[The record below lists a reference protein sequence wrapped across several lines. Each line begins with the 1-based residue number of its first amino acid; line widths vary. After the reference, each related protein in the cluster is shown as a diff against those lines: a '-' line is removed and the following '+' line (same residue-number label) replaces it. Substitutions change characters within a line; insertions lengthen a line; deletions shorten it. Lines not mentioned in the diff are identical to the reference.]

1 MSRTLRP
8 GDDISRYRIVGP
20 LGAGGMGEVYRAR
33 DTNLDRDVA
42 LKVLPPTL
50 VRSEERV
57 RRFVLEAKSA
67 SSLNHPNIVTIY
79 EIGEDQVS
87 SSDGAPVDP
96 PSRAHFISMEL
107 VSGDTLGAKIHDD
120 KTDLKTLL
128 GWMAQAADG
137 VAKAHAAG
145 IVHRDLKPGNIMIS
159 NDGYAKVLDFGL
171 AKLTEKVDLDTVLST
186 APTEI
191 GNRTTEGVVLG
202 TVGYM
207 SPEQVRGKGVDART
221 DIFALGCIL
230 YECATRRRPFVA
242 ESSIETMHAILN
254 SQPAP
259 IEELNPAV
267 PAELRRLIRRC
278 LAKGADQRLQSAKD
292 LAIELREIVDDY
304 EMLSASATS
313 AGSGGTVTQAMPSTG
328 GSSGGMA
335 PPSAGSGS
343 VAAPP
348 RRLPWVPILVTA
360 LVAAGVAIGWS
371 LLGRSPKSTVTPAD
385 IKVATITNKGDV
397 SNPIISPD
405 GRYLAYVSGPRE
417 RRRVY
422 VRQIATGSDIE
433 VLSTLPVPPEGL
445 NFSPDGN
452 YLYYLAPDPEHPGY
466 RGLYRVPSLGGS
478 STRLLYDVDSK
489 PTFDPTGTK
498 LAFIRGVPGER
509 AYDLIV
515 LDIESGRETRLTRTI
530 EPERLL
536 PSPEWSPDGEWIAAS
551 YMPGLESSGAVLGL
565 VRVKDGSIRSVPNFE
580 IYDPRDGSLA
590 WLPDSRHIVSTGYT
604 LDEENPFPV
613 RLVSIADGSTRKLTA
628 TMDSW
633 TNASVSADGTQL
645 VAQRRVITS
654 NLWILDVDAPDN
666 PPKQLTFTTGGEL
679 AVKIPEASE
688 TGDIVFAQGG
698 SDAVYLSAM
707 KIDGTGVRSL
717 RSDGASDFD
726 FFIRPGGWFVQRLQ
740 RLPDG
745 KARLTTWRYEGEA
758 GARRPIGKWSSEL
771 LIDVSPD
778 GQQILVCD
786 WHDMSRIF
794 RIGPDGGDGRQLTD
808 DAAGP
813 NADFSPDGTRFLYR
827 AFREID
833 GQNALR
839 YTVRTAADGTL
850 VPIPELPPG
859 AHEVAWSP
867 DGRSLY
873 YLDWRDPNQNLFRL
887 PLDGG
892 PTEKVSALTEGQI
905 LHFKFSPD
913 GRRIAIGAVQDNVR
927 NIWLMNADGTNL
939 VQLTRFLTGDIFDAT
954 WMPDGRHLVFTYG
967 DQADDVVMMTNF
979 R

>member
-87 SSDGAPVDP
+87 SSDGTPVDP
-96 PSRAHFISMEL
+96 PSKAHFISMEL
-107 VSGDTLGAKIHDD
+107 VSGDTLAAKIHDE

-145 IVHRDLKPGNIMIS
+145 IVHRDLKPGNIMVS

-254 SQPAP
+254 GTPTP
-259 IEELNPAV
+259 IEEFNPGV

-278 LAKGADQRLQSAKD
+278 LSKSTDQRLQSAKD

-304 EMLSASATS
+304 ENLSASATS
-313 AGSGGTVTQAMPSTG
+313 AGSGGTAAPAMPSTG
-328 GSSGGMA
+328 GSGATMA
-335 PPSAGSGS
+335 PPSTGSGS

-348 RRLPWVPILVTA
+348 RRLPWIPILVTA
-360 LVAAGVAIGWS
+360 LVAAGVAVGS
-371 LLGRSPKSTVTPAD
+371 SFFRKSAKPVAAPAD
-385 IKVATITNKGDV
+385 IKVTTITNKGDV
-397 SNPIISPD
+397 SNPVISPD
-405 GRYLAYVSGPRE
+405 GRYLAYVSGPIDKRQ
-417 RRRVY
+417 VY

-433 VLSTLPVPPEGL
+433 VLQSLPVPPERL

-466 RGLYRVPSLGGS
+466 RGLYRVPSLGGA
-478 STRLLYDVDSK
+478 STRLIYDVDSK

-498 LAFIRGVPGER
+498 LAFIRGVPQEK
-509 AYDLIV
+509 AYDLVI
-515 LDIESGRETRLTRTI
+515 LDIASGKETRLKRTVD
-530 EPERLL
+530 PENIS
-536 PSPEWSPDGEWIAAS
+536 PSPEWSPDGEWIACS
-551 YMPGLESSGAVLGL
+551 YQPGDKSGATRLGL
-565 VRVKDGSIRSVPNFE
+565 VRVKDGSIRIVPKFQV
-580 IYDPRDGSLA
+580 YDTRSASWA
-590 WLPDSRHIVSTGYT
+590 WLPDGRSIVSTGYT
-604 LDEENPFPV
+604 LDEANPYPV
-613 RLVSIADGSTRKLTA
+613 RLVSITDGSSHRLTR

-633 TNASVSADGTQL
+633 SDVSVSADGNQL
-645 VAQRRVITS
+645 VAQRRVTTS
-654 NLWILDVDAPDN
+654 NLWVMDVDVPGSL
-666 PPKQLTFTTGGEL
+666 PKQLTFTTGGEQ
-679 AVKIPEASE
+679 AVGDFQGIES
-688 TGDIVFAQGG
+688 GDIVYMQGG
-698 SDAVYLSAM
+698 SDAVSLSAM
-707 KIDGTGVRSL
+707 KADGTGIRSL
-717 RSDGASDFD
+717 RSDNAND
-726 FFIRPGGWFVQRLQ
+726 FFLRLRPNGWFVQRLIRQ
-740 RLPDG
+740 DNGEADLS
-745 KARLTTWRYEGEA
+745 TWRYDGES
-758 GARRPIGKWSSEL
+758 GARRKIGHSTSEL
-771 LIDVSPD
+771 LMDVSRD
-778 GQQILVCD
+778 GKHLLVCD
-786 WHDMSRIF
+786 WHDPSRF
-794 RIGPDGGDGRQLTD
+794 FHMGPDGGDFRQVAD
-808 DAAGP
+808 DASGP
-813 NADFSPDGTRFLYR
+813 DASFSTDGTRFLYR
-827 AFREID
+827 AFRTVNGEN
-833 GQNALR
+833 QLR
-839 YTVRTAADGTL
+839 YTVRNIADGTMIP
-850 VPIPELPPG
+850 VPELPPG
-859 AHEVAWSP
+859 ADDVTWSA

-873 YLDWRDPNQNLFRL
+873 YFDWLSGGMSRQG
-887 PLDGG
+887 LDGG
-892 PTEKVSALTEGQI
+892 APVPIGRFAPGRVTELSL
-905 LHFKFSPD
+905 SPD
-913 GRRIAIGAVQDNVR
+913 GTRLVARVVDGAVQNLWMMD
-927 NIWLMNADGTNL
+927 ADGKNA
-939 VQLTRFLTGDIFDAT
+939 VQLTHFLTGDLFNAEWST
-954 WMPDGRHLVFTYG
+954 DGKRVIFTYG
-967 DQADDVVMMTNF
+967 DRSDDVVMLTGF